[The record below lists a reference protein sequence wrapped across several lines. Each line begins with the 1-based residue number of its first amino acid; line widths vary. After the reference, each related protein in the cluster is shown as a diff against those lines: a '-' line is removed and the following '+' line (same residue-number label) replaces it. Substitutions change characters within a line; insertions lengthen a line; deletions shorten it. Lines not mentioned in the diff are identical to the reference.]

1 MASNTRELR
10 RRIRSIRNT
19 AQLTRAMKMVSAAK
33 LRRAQDAMMGA
44 RPYAAALKRTLAGV
58 ARRSDPSLN
67 PLLVEREQKVVDLVV
82 VTADRGLCG
91 SFNANIIKRA
101 EAWRTEQ
108 ERAGREVHLT
118 LLGRKAADYYRRRPH
133 VKVRETITGYAR
145 EVSVGMARKL
155 AEKVEQRYLA
165 EETDGVYLAFN
176 EFKSVIA
183 QRVIVEPLLPF
194 DEIEK
199 TLAEQ
204 EGGEAPSTAHVD
216 YIYEPEP
223 QALLAKVIS
232 RFLAFEVYHALLEST
247 AAEHAARMTAMDSAS
262 RNASELIDKLTLEM
276 NRLRQASI
284 TTEIIEVVSGAQAL
298 G

>member
-1 MASNTRELR
+1 MANNTRELR

-44 RPYAAALKRTLAGV
+44 RPYAAALKRTLVGV
-58 ARRSDPSLN
+58 ARRSDPSLS
-67 PLLVEREQKVVDLVV
+67 PLLAQREQKVVDLIV

-101 EAWRTEQ
+101 EAWREAQ
-108 ERAGREVHLT
+108 QGREVHLT

-133 VKVRETITGYAR
+133 IKVRETITGYAR
-145 EVSVGMARKL
+145 EVSVQMASAL
-155 AEKVEQRYLA
+155 AEKFEQRFIA
-165 EETDGVYLAFN
+165 GETDGVYLAFN

-183 QRVIVEPLLPF
+183 QRIVIEPLLPF
-194 DEIEK
+194 GELEKVLDEQQREG
-199 TLAEQ
+199 AEAT
-204 EGGEAPSTAHVD
+204 GHVD

-223 QALLAKVIS
+223 QVLLAKVIS

>member
-1 MASNTRELR
+1 MANNTRELR

-33 LRRAQDAMMGA
+33 LRRAQEAMMGA
-44 RPYAAALKRTLAGV
+44 RPYAAALKRTLVGV
-58 ARRSDPSLN
+58 AKRSDPSLS
-67 PLLVEREQKVVDLVV
+67 PLLAQREQKVVDLIV

-101 EAWRTEQ
+101 EAWREAQ
-108 ERAGREVHLT
+108 QGREVHLT

-133 VKVRETITGYAR
+133 IRVRETITGYAR
-145 EVSVGMARKL
+145 EVSVQMASAL
-155 AEKVEQRYLA
+155 AEKFEQRFIA
-165 EETDGVYLAFN
+165 GETDGVYLAFN

-183 QRVIVEPLLPF
+183 QRIVIEPLLPF
-194 DEIEK
+194 DELEK
-199 TLAEQ
+199 ALDEQ
-204 EGGEAPSTAHVD
+204 QREEGESAAHVD

-223 QALLAKVIS
+223 QVLLARVIS